1 MNAEFIAILKK
12 LISEQGREI
21 LFNPN
26 KCKSFLTDYTHNE
39 YKKENRLLLQALEA
53 GFPKAIDSADDIT
66 ICKKQQIKILSDE
79 YFIKEEISSYIF
91 DILLYILKDEK
102 KIPEFSELNCNKSGK
117 LTDKKKL
124 VHLINIFTG
133 AAILHGGDKHGPYF
147 SNGKTFYNA
156 AKELASALDIKIENI
171 EGEVKR
177 IKFIE

>member
-1 MNAEFIAILKK
+1 MNKEFIAILKK
-12 LISEQGREI
+12 LISEQGKEI

-26 KCKSFLTDYTHNE
+26 KCKSFLIDYTHNKYRNE
-39 YKKENRLLLQALEA
+39 SHLLFQALDI
-53 GFPKAIDSADDIT
+53 GVPKAIDSTDDIT
-66 ICKKQQIKILSDE
+66 TCKKQQIKILSEE
-79 YFIKEEISSYIF
+79 YFIKEEISSYTF

-102 KIPEFSELNCNKSGK
+102 EIPEVSEWNCNKSGI

-156 AKELASALDIKIENI
+156 AKKLASALDIKVEDI